1 MNSKERVIAAV
12 EHANTDRIPLDIRQI
27 DDIEYWMQSFNVQ
40 DEWKLRELLGID
52 IRRPRSSGIYFVEG
66 DRSIWMK
73 TGAKG
78 EHPLAAVNT
87 VREIEDYD
95 WPTPE
100 IVNYEEIKKRLDSFG
115 TEYAKSLSIGWV
127 PVFCTLMDLFG
138 MEDTMFRMHD
148 TPEIIEA
155 CVERIQSFVLA
166 SMKRLMDLCAEDAV
180 FFWCGDDF
188 ATQRSM
194 MISPASWTRFLLPAY
209 RKMFELI
216 KSYNLKVW
224 FHSCGTFRPVL
235 PELVDCGMDV
245 WESVQF
251 QLEGN
256 DPEELKREFGKRIT
270 FFGGIST
277 QTVLPFGTPED
288 VRKQVRERIKILG
301 PGGGYICGPDHS
313 VQKNIPGSEPVGV
326 V

>member
-12 EHANTDRIPLDIRQI
+12 EHRNTDRVPLDIRQI
-27 DDIEYWMQSFNVQ
+27 EDIEHWTRFFHVK
-40 DEWKLRELLGID
+40 DEWELRALLGID
-52 IRRPRSSGIYFVEG
+52 IRRPRSSGIYFIEG
-66 DRSIWMK
+66 DRSIWTK
-73 TGAKG
+73 AAKAG
-78 EHPLAAVNT
+78 HPLAAMQT
-87 VREIEDYD
+87 VREIEEHD

-100 IVNYEEIKKRLDSFG
+100 IVNYEIKRRLDAFG
-115 TEYAKSLSIGWV
+115 EEYAKSLSIGWA
-127 PVFCTLMDLFG
+127 PVFCTLMDIFG

-224 FHSCGTFRPVL
+224 FHSCGTFRTRASRACRL
-235 PELVDCGMDV
+235 RNGCL
-245 WESVQF
+245 
-251 QLEGN
+251 
-256 DPEELKREFGKRIT
+256 
-270 FFGGIST
+270 GIGPISI
-277 QTVLPFGTPED
+277 G
-288 VRKQVRERIKILG
+288 RK
-301 PGGGYICGPDHS
+301 
-313 VQKNIPGSEPVGV
+313 
-326 V
+326 